1 MTATTAL
8 TTATPAS
15 RTIPN
20 KRRRGALAILILAV
34 MALLSSCVK
43 YNSDLSVNADLEI
56 SGTVDVLIEESALE
70 SMGSSAEEFTQEA
83 FDSAD
88 LPEGFSTE
96 ALAEDGY
103 VGARLIMDSVTPEE
117 YAEVNETDESDE
129 PMFTKNDDGNIV
141 LSMTNPM
148 TVTTTGTD
156 DGAADPN
163 NPFDGMDP
171 TAMIDEMTFT
181 ITFPGAIIEAEGATI
196 NGTTATWDLKTHTG
210 DVYAESEPSGGSA
223 GLPGWLL
230 PVIIGLVVL
239 LVAAAVVF
247 FLLRSRKNKG
257 GTQPPAGYGAP
268 AGYGQQP
275 QQFGQQPQQGY
286 APQQPYGQQP
296 QQGYAPQQGYGQQ
309 PQQGY
314 GQQPAQQGYGQQ
326 PYGQQPPAPPQ
337 GYGQQ
342 FPPAP
347 QQPQPPQQFPP
358 AQQQAPQQQPP
369 QWGPP
374 PTQPPSGS

>member
-15 RTIPN
+15 RTIPT

-103 VGARLIMDSVTPEE
+103 VGARLIMDNVTPEE

-171 TAMIDEMTFT
+171 TAMIDEMNLSV
-181 ITFPGAIIEAEGATI
+181 TFPGKIIEAEGATI
-196 NGTTATWDLKTHTG
+196 NGTTATWDLKTFTG
-210 DVYAESEPSGGSA
+210 DVYAEAEPSGGSG

-230 PVIIGLVVL
+230 PVIIGVAVL

-275 QQFGQQPQQGY
+275 QQ
-286 APQQPYGQQP
+286 
-296 QQGYAPQQGYGQQ
+296 GYAPQQGYGQQ
-309 PQQGY
+309 PPQGYAPQQGY
-314 GQQPAQQGYGQQ
+314 PPQQGYGQQ
-326 PYGQQPPAPPQ
+326 PYGQQPPAVPQQPPATPPL
-337 GYGQQ
+337 
-342 FPPAP
+342 PPAP
-347 QQPQPPQQFPP
+347 QQPQQPPQ
-358 AQQQAPQQQPP
+358 

-374 PTQPPSGS
+374 PTQPPYGS